1 MSFMRIAM
9 SVLSGGPLY
18 LVWIGALVYA
28 ALKWKTN
35 PRTAMF
41 VGGAAAVEL
50 VASVLFMIINWVLPS
65 LLERTGGGYE
75 MMSMLFGF
83 VGFAHSFISAAA
95 FGLIVFAAFDGRSE
109 YEAA

>member
-9 SVLSGGPLY
+9 SLLSGGPLY

-28 ALKWKTN
+28 AMKWKTN

-50 VASVLFMIINWVLPS
+50 FASVLFTIINWILPS
-65 LLERTGGGYE
+65 LFEHTGGSYE
-75 MMSMLFGF
+75 TMSILFGF

-95 FGLIVFAAFDGRSE
+95 FGVIVFAAFDGRPE

>member
-1 MSFMRIAM
+1 MYFIRLAM
-9 SVLSGGPLY
+9 GFLSSAPLY
-18 LVWIGALVYA
+18 FVWIGALVYA

-50 VASVLFMIINWVLPS
+50 FASVLFMIINRILPT
-65 LLERTGGGYE
+65 LFEHTGGSYE
-75 MMSMLFGF
+75 TMSILFGF